1 MDDPATFEKT
11 LQDYR
16 NAYIAVHMARADPNT
31 LDAPRN
37 AILNQLERLQK
48 IVDSENAEIKN
59 FSEKARLANSDIAD
73 TAEQARSLRSTR
85 QHAGDDLSLTKH
97 VYSETPPP
105 ADWSPLYRR
114 IGVVGGLLIAVLGV
128 RMMRV

>member
-16 NAYIAVHMARADPNT
+16 NAYIAVHMARANPNT

-37 AILNQLERLQK
+37 AILAQLERLQK

-105 ADWSPLYRR
+105 PDWSPLYRR

>member
-16 NAYIAVHMARADPNT
+16 DAYIAVHMARADLNT
-31 LDAPRN
+31 LDGPRN
-37 AILNQLERLQK
+37 AILDQIERLQK

-59 FSEKARLANSDIAD
+59 FSEKARLSESDIAK
-73 TAEQARSLRSTR
+73 TAEEARSLRNAR

-97 VYSETPPP
+97 VYGETPPP
-105 ADWSPLYRR
+105 PDWSPLYRR

-128 RMMRV
+128 RMMRL